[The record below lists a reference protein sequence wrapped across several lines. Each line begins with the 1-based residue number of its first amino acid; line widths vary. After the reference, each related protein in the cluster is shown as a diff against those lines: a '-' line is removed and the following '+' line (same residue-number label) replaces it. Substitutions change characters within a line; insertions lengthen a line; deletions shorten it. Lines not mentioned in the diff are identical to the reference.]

1 MVLILCFFQQKKP
14 RHFTR
19 WLEQANEYDGGWV
32 YCDDKKRVCSSPDKC
47 VQWIIYKKISETNE
61 TFPL

>member
-1 MVLILCFFQQKKP
+1 MM
-14 RHFTR
+14 
-19 WLEQANEYDGGWV
+19 AGV
-32 YCDDKKRVCSSPDKC
+32 YCDDKKRVCSGSHDKC